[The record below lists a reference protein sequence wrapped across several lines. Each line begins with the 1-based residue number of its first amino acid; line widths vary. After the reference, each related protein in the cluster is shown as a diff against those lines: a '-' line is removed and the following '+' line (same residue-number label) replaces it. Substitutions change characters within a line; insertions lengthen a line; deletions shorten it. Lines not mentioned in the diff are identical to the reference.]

1 MNYTYNA
8 NTYQKQK
15 EQRARKKQEH
25 AYAAKVLKQ
34 YLIDLNIWNDI
45 PLLCQK
51 FLEDMSTLSRQFIQ
65 SRTAVLLFVTLK
77 PGSSVTLKNAITKT
91 GKGLAAINKIM
102 ADLRNRGYKINF
114 IEDEQDIMNSH
125 FVIESCPED

>member
-8 NTYQKQK
+8 DAYQKQK

-25 AYAAKVLKQ
+25 VYAAKVLKQ
-34 YLIDLNIWNDI
+34 YLIDHNIWNDI
-45 PLLCQK
+45 PLSCQK
-51 FLEDMSTLSRQFIQ
+51 FLEDMSILSRQFIQ
-65 SRTAVLLFVTLK
+65 SRTAALLFVTLK
-77 PGSSVTLKNAITKT
+77 SGSSVTLKDAITKT

-102 ADLRNRGYKINF
+102 TDLRNRDYKINF
-114 IEDEQDIMNSH
+114 IEDEQDIMNSR

>member
-1 MNYTYNA
+1 MNYTYSA
-8 NTYQKQK
+8 DTYHKQK

-34 YLIDLNIWNDI
+34 YLIDNGIWNDI
-45 PLLCQK
+45 PLSCQK
-51 FLEDMSTLSRQFIQ
+51 FLEDMSVLSRQFIQ

-77 PGSSVTLKNAITKT
+77 SGSSVTLKNAITKT

-102 ADLRNRGYKINF
+102 ADLRSRGYKINF
-114 IEDEQDIMNSH
+114 IEDEQNMMNSR

>member
-1 MNYTYNA
+1 MNYTYNS
-8 NTYQKQK
+8 NTKKKKK

-34 YLIDLNIWNDI
+34 YLIDINKWNDI

-77 PGSSVTLKNAITKT
+77 SGSSVTLKDAITKT

-102 ADLRNRGYKINF
+102 TDLQSRGYKINY
-114 IEDEQDIMNSH
+114 IEDEQDKMNSR